1 MCTPDKFKFPHY
13 RELCWFAAR
22 QLLQEVRAAVS
33 PPTAL
38 LHGARALYSYLRQW
52 GQQVWGPCGVLPL
65 MGTGGIFIATI
76 IVMNQCLCQGLHLQL
91 VVMITSINNSVMD
104 ILSYC

>member
-1 MCTPDKFKFPHY
+1 MYTRQVQIPALPRVVLVC
-13 RELCWFAAR
+13 CAATAAGSEGCR
-22 QLLQEVRAAVS
+22 VPSYCPPARCQSSLLLPQTVG
-33 PPTAL
+33 TA
-38 LHGARALYSYLRQW
+38 GMAPY
-52 GQQVWGPCGVLPL
+52 GVLPL